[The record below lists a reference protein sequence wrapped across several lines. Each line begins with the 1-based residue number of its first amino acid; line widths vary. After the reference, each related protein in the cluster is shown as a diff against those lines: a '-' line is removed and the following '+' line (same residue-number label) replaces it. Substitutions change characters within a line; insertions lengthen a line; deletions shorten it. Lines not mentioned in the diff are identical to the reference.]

1 MHCGVT
7 AQLLSDTLE
16 ADLCSIS
23 CWSYVLL
30 LDDLLQKMHKTFILR
45 DAVRIVIDAS
55 QISAW
60 HSPNPAREV
69 GSSVWHPQPLKMLRC
84 PQGWWEQSWGSQIS
98 ISIEELRVFMSGR
111 RHRGK
116 ASLCSFPVSSA
127 VLAPIHRQL
136 LIQHSWLEDHFS
148 SYIICQPRGSKKK
161 KESRVMKLNP
171 RK

>member
-1 MHCGVT
+1 
-7 AQLLSDTLE
+7 
-16 ADLCSIS
+16 
-23 CWSYVLL
+23 
-30 LDDLLQKMHKTFILR
+30 MHKTFILR
-45 DAVRIVIDAS
+45 DAVRIIIDAS

-69 GSSVWHPQPLKMLRC
+69 GSSAWHPQPPKMLRC
-84 PQGWWEQSWGSQIS
+84 PQGLMGAKLGLGFPARNSGFLS
-98 ISIEELRVFMSGR
+98 VSGR

-116 ASLCSFPVSSA
+116 ASLLSFPVSSA

-136 LIQHSWLEDHFS
+136 LIQHSWLEDRFS
-148 SYIICQPRGSKKK
+148 SYIICQPRGSKEK